1 MGRRT
6 FWVVAVILLCAG
18 AAWGK
23 KSWTEVRSEHFRVIS
38 DGDLQGALDI
48 AREFEQMRAVFAAG
62 SVNMRLDS
70 GVPFLVL
77 ATRNAATMAEV
88 MSWPKANGTILGLFE
103 PGWEKQF
110 AVVRIDADSPG
121 FYQPAFHEY
130 VHTLIH
136 ANFHWLPLW
145 LDEGLAEFYGT
156 AEFKQNSALIGEPSQ
171 RKFILK
177 REQLIDLKTL
187 LSVNQASPY
196 YHDSGKVDIFYA
208 EAWGLT
214 HYLTFGEGMGRGQ
227 KLSQFYASL
236 EAGADQEEAFK
247 QIFGP
252 LDQVQVALADY
263 VGKGKMQA
271 WEFNNPPHIIEHDF
285 AVRKLTPAETEAELG
300 AFSVWGT
307 HNFKDASK
315 MLTEAIQDDPKSAT
329 AHEALG
335 FLNFDEGK
343 DDEALREFKLAL
355 ESDNGRYL
363 SLFAETMLSVQ
374 AHSDHPEDRAA
385 LENAMFRVL
394 QGNSQFAPAYVQL
407 ALLYAREG
415 NLKSATGAANMAVK
429 LQPSRAGYEL
439 LKANL
444 LLQGGRAKEAGS
456 IAKYV
461 ADRWQGPDRD
471 EAVDLWNKVPDDQ
484 RTALKE
490 ETAKEANGVQKIDG
504 IVKSTV
510 CAADSPEHK
519 YTVTLNHDG
528 KDVVF
533 RTSKGFEVGF
543 SDMLWYGRDHFSACH
558 HIEGMRAIIGY
569 RPGDGKAPAADL
581 VELELRV
588 DVPVPERSAP
598 QQQAT
603 SN

>member
-1 MGRRT
+1 
-6 FWVVAVILLCAG
+6 
-18 AAWGK
+18 
-23 KSWTEVRSEHFRVIS
+23 
-38 DGDLQGALDI
+38 
-48 AREFEQMRAVFAAG
+48 
-62 SVNMRLDS
+62 
-70 GVPFLVL
+70 
-77 ATRNAATMAEV
+77 
-88 MSWPKANGTILGLFE
+88 
-103 PGWEKQF
+103 
-110 AVVRIDADSPG
+110 
-121 FYQPAFHEY
+121 
-130 VHTLIH
+130 
-136 ANFHWLPLW
+136 
-145 LDEGLAEFYGT
+145 
-156 AEFKQNSALIGEPSQ
+156 
-171 RKFILK
+171 
-177 REQLIDLKTL
+177 
-187 LSVNQASPY
+187 
-196 YHDSGKVDIFYA
+196 
-208 EAWGLT
+208 
-214 HYLTFGEGMGRGQ
+214 
-227 KLSQFYASL
+227 
-236 EAGADQEEAFK
+236 
-247 QIFGP
+247 
-252 LDQVQVALADY
+252 
-263 VGKGKMQA
+263 
-271 WEFNNPPHIIEHDF
+271 
-285 AVRKLTPAETEAELG
+285 
-300 AFSVWGT
+300 
-307 HNFKDASK
+307 
-315 MLTEAIQDDPKSAT
+315 
-329 AHEALG
+329 
-335 FLNFDEGK
+335 
-343 DDEALREFKLAL
+343 
-355 ESDNGRYL
+355 
-363 SLFAETMLSVQ
+363 
-374 AHSDHPEDRAA
+374 
-385 LENAMFRVL
+385 
-394 QGNSQFAPAYVQL
+394 
-407 ALLYAREG
+407 
-415 NLKSATGAANMAVK
+415 
-429 LQPSRAGYEL
+429 